1 MPEVPRRTLESL
13 KKEAKRWLAALEAGD
28 AAARQRLVA
37 AFGDAPATPGLRDV
51 QHALAREHGFDGW
64 IDLKAAAERGANP
77 AAMNATLALY
87 ETMAQA
93 LLDAYRTGTADAME
107 RHYRYTWH
115 RRAWHGMR
123 RYVQLD
129 LGRRPASPDADL
141 EITLDDARFL
151 VATEYGFANWEAL
164 RAFAVSGRVPARAA
178 AKPVRLVDPSE
189 VSEPLLRS
197 RDWDEVLRRLAEQP
211 SARLCAEGQ
220 MTDALLADV
229 AAIES
234 ITELDLSA
242 SHEVTDDGLRH
253 LAKLPRLRALNLS
266 KTSIT
271 DRGLRVLRD
280 LPALESLSVSLTGV
294 TDEGAA
300 HLAACQGLVRVD
312 LAWTATGDGAL
323 RALAGKAA
331 LRSVSTGH
339 GVTDAGLPILH
350 DIPAFKTW
358 CGEEPEMAL
367 FTESGCPNSLWLR
380 GSFTDRGMEQL
391 RGLDG
396 LFDLNLDDSRL
407 PITAAA
413 MAPLV
418 SLPRL
423 GRLSVDAKDGWM
435 PYLAAMPRLRFLLI
449 QDTTASDD
457 GFVALSQSR
466 SIESLWGRRC
476 HNLRTR
482 GFLALADMPA
492 LRNMSVSCLNVEERG
507 IAALPSFPSLR
518 ELMPMDVP
526 DAGYRHIGSCDRLE
540 SLILMYC
547 GETTDGATEQ
557 IVGLRHLTNYFN
569 SYTSITD
576 RTPEL
581 LSTMESLERV
591 TFDACH
597 GLTNVGVSRLARL
610 PRLREL
616 RAAGRGLTP
625 DVAAPFPPRV
635 KVVVGG

>member
-1 MPEVPRRTLESL
+1 MTSDVSHRTL
-13 KKEAKRWLAALEAGD
+13 A
-28 AAARQRLVA
+28 Q
-37 AFGDAPATPGLRDV
+37 
-51 QHALAREHGFDGW
+51 
-64 IDLKAAAERGANP
+64 
-77 AAMNATLALY
+77 Y
-87 ETMAQA
+87 ETMAEA
-93 LLDAYRTGTADAME
+93 LLDAYRTGTPEAME

-129 LGRRPASPDADL
+129 LGKRPASPEDDV
-141 EITLDDARFL
+141 EISLDDARFL
-151 VATEYGFANWEAL
+151 VATEYGFQSWQSLQE
-164 RAFAVSGRVPARAA
+164 FAESERVPSRAA
-178 AKPVRLVDPSE
+178 VKPVRLVNPVRSA
-189 VSEPLLRS
+189 VSDTVLTS

-220 MTDALLADV
+220 MTDAVLADV

-242 SHEVTDDGLRH
+242 SHELTDEGLRH
-253 LAKLPRLRALNLS
+253 LAKLPRLRVLNLS

-271 DRGLRVLRD
+271 DHGLRVLRD
-280 LPALESLSVSLTGV
+280 LPALESLSVSLTRI
-294 TDEGAA
+294 TDVGAA
-300 HLAACQGLVRVD
+300 HLAACPALVRVD

-367 FTESGCPNSLWLR
+367 FTESGSPNSLWLR

-407 PITAAA
+407 AITAAA
-413 MAPLV
+413 MLPLV

-423 GRLSVDAKDGWM
+423 GRLSVDAKDDWM

-457 GFVALSQSR
+457 GFVALSRSR

-476 HNLRTR
+476 ENLRTR

-492 LRNMSVSCLNVEERG
+492 LRNLAVSCLNVEELG

-526 DAGYRHIGSCDRLE
+526 DASYRHIGSCDRLE

-547 GETTDGATEQ
+547 GDTTDAATEQ
-557 IVGLRHLTNYFN
+557 IVGLRHLKNYFN

-597 GLTNVGVSRLARL
+597 GLTNAGVSRLARL

-616 RAAGRGLTP
+616 RVAGRGLTP
-625 DVAAPFPPRV
+625 EVADAFPPRV
-635 KVVVGG
+635 AVAVGG

>member
-1 MPEVPRRTLESL
+1 M
-13 KKEAKRWLAALEAGD
+13 
-28 AAARQRLVA
+28 
-37 AFGDAPATPGLRDV
+37 TPDV
-51 QHALAREHGFDGW
+51 SR
-64 IDLKAAAERGANP
+64 P
-77 AAMNATLALY
+77 TLAQY
-87 ETMAQA
+87 EAMAEA
-93 LLDAYRTGTADAME
+93 LLDAYRLGTPEAME

-115 RRAWHGMR
+115 RRAWQGMR
-123 RYVQLD
+123 HYVQLD
-129 LGRRPASPDADL
+129 LGKRPASPGDDV
-141 EITLDDARFL
+141 EISLDDARFL
-151 VATEYGFANWEAL
+151 VATEYGFRNWQAL
-164 RAFAVSGRVPARAA
+164 QEFAESERVPSRGA
-178 AKPVRLVDPSE
+178 AKPVRLVGPARSGVLE
-189 VSEPLLRS
+189 TVLTS

-220 MTDALLADV
+220 MTDAVLADV
-229 AAIES
+229 AAIGS

-242 SHEVTDDGLRH
+242 SHEVTDEGLRQ
-253 LAKLPRLRALNLS
+253 LTKLPRLRVLNLS

-280 LPALESLSVSLTGV
+280 LPALESLSVSLTGI
-294 TDEGAA
+294 TDKGAA
-300 HLAACQGLVRVD
+300 HLSACPALVRVD

-323 RALAGKAA
+323 RALAGKPS

-350 DIPAFKTW
+350 DIPAFKAW
-358 CGEEPEMAL
+358 SDEEPEMAL
-367 FTESGCPNSLWLR
+367 FTESGFPNSLWLR

-407 PITAAA
+407 AITAAA

-423 GRLSVDAKDGWM
+423 GRLSVDAKDDWM

-457 GFVALSQSR
+457 GFVALSRSR

-476 HNLRTR
+476 HNIGTR
-482 GFLALADMPA
+482 GFLALAEMPA
-492 LRNMSVSCLNVEERG
+492 LRNVAVSCLNVEERG

-518 ELMPMDVP
+518 ELMAIDVP
-526 DAGYRHIGSCDRLE
+526 DRAYRHIGRCDGLA

-547 GETTDGATEQ
+547 RDTTDAATEQ

-597 GLTNVGVSRLARL
+597 GLTNAGVSRLARL

-616 RAAGRGLTP
+616 RVAGRGLTP
-625 DVAAPFPPRV
+625 EVSAAFPAAVAV
-635 KVVVGG
+635 TVGG